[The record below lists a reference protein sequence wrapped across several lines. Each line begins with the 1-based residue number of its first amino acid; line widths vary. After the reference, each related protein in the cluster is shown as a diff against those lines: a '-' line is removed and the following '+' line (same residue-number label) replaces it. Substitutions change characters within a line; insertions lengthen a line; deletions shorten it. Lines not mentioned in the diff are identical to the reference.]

1 MGHNVP
7 DLGVEA
13 RYVMRVGRGER
24 ERFTQFSGRRRVWR
38 LGGGMSCE
46 EGGPWRRAV
55 GGLTSAAEIDDGME
69 EARRVRGGSSAEAE
83 AATGEA
89 GPSKRQRST
98 ASAPHS
104 SPPEQLPLSAI
115 QAPARYV
122 PLLAVTYI

>member
-1 MGHNVP
+1 
-7 DLGVEA
+7 
-13 RYVMRVGRGER
+13 
-24 ERFTQFSGRRRVWR
+24 
-38 LGGGMSCE
+38 MSCE

-69 EARRVRGGSSAEAE
+69 EARRVRGGSSAEA
-83 AATGEA
+83 ATGEA

-104 SPPEQLPLSAI
+104 SPLEQLPLSAI